1 MKIGYARV
9 STADQ
14 ELGRQVQA
22 LKKYGCK
29 IIFEEK
35 GSGAKKDRPELDK
48 MLAKLRPGDVVVIQ
62 KLDRLGRS
70 LRHLIDLLEIFRKSE
85 VGFVSLSDSFDTT
98 TSQGKL
104 LFNIMGA
111 IAEFERDLISERT
124 KDGLKFAKSKGV
136 KLGKRAGLS
145 EKAQNTAMAAEGFY
159 LKENLSVSEIC
170 RKLKIGRSTF
180 YRYME
185 YRGVVIGSKS

>member
-14 ELGRQVQA
+14 DLGRQVSA

-29 IIFEEK
+29 LVFQEHI
-35 GSGAKKDRPELDK
+35 SGAGSSRPELDN
-48 MLAKLRPGDVVVIQ
+48 MLSKLRSGDVVVIQ

-70 LRHLIDLLEIFRKSE
+70 LQHLIELISHFKKKN

-111 IAEFERDLISERT
+111 MAEFERDLVSERT
-124 KDGLKFAKSKGV
+124 KDGLQHAKSKGI
-136 KLGKRAGLS
+136 KLGKRPGLGR
-145 EKAQNTAMAAEGFY
+145 ENKNKLRAAQMMYQNESKSVTEIS
-159 LKENLSVSEIC
+159 KEVGIS
-170 RKLKIGRSTF
+170 RATF
-180 YRYME
+180 YRYKE
-185 YRGVVIGSKS
+185 RFSNYIE